1 MTVFDI
7 KSLNQENHGASIT
20 EVLLAMAIIALATP
34 FVYTQVARTN
44 RTLRDIALAK
54 SIMSSRDNILNFVR
68 MNQGDW
74 PEIAQIKMDSVD
86 LDAVAPDAT
95 AGFIDQY
102 SVIGATVTDVY
113 LAFKIDESALHTK
126 QIARH
131 IGGDAA
137 VVDEDG
143 IAYGNTWAVAA
154 PDFKPGDL
162 IYRISGDISDNDTS
176 KYLHRATS
184 GEDDFNVMMRDLN
197 MARHNIHNVATLSS
211 DLFISKNANTAFLNS
226 DDVSAQNIY
235 FSSGANMNGENVW
248 FKNLRVSGD
257 MYGFKTVMADTLNSA
272 SFTTSGRIIA
282 DKVNVMNSIKVG
294 NNLVLKSSSSRSIN
308 GFTIINASTVLTP
321 FVSAEEIIFYENF
334 GLTVSGE
341 LLMSTTA
348 PLRIGN
354 WIFPST
360 KPPAFS
366 EFNLKRAPIPQMP
379 NATSFDTI
387 TKTGW
392 QTTY

>member
-34 FVYTQVARTN
+34 FVYSQVARTN

-184 GEDDFNVMMRDLN
+184 GEDDFNVMMRDL
-197 MARHNIHNVATLSS
+197 MLQHCLLICSSVKMRTL
-211 DLFISKNANTAFLNS
+211 LF
-226 DDVSAQNIY
+226 
-235 FSSGANMNGENVW
+235 
-248 FKNLRVSGD
+248 
-257 MYGFKTVMADTLNSA
+257 
-272 SFTTSGRIIA
+272 
-282 DKVNVMNSIKVG
+282 
-294 NNLVLKSSSSRSIN
+294 
-308 GFTIINASTVLTP
+308 
-321 FVSAEEIIFYENF
+321 
-334 GLTVSGE
+334 
-341 LLMSTTA
+341 
-348 PLRIGN
+348 
-354 WIFPST
+354 
-360 KPPAFS
+360 
-366 EFNLKRAPIPQMP
+366 
-379 NATSFDTI
+379 
-387 TKTGW
+387 
-392 QTTY
+392 